1 MGRSVSAW
9 PHFSYIQNRSFLLNI
24 YILLQTIPVFL
35 AKKGW

>member
-9 PHFSYIQNRSFLLNI
+9 PPFSYIQSRAFVLSI